1 MSGPLDGIVVVDLSR
16 ALAGPHAAMMLGD
29 LGARVIKVESPGGG
43 DDTRGYGPPFVGP
56 DDEPVSTY
64 YLSANRNKE
73 SITLDLKA
81 PDGQDVLTRLVRH
94 GDVLV
99 ENFRPGVLD
108 RLGFT
113 VERLHEINPRLVIV
127 KISGFGED
135 GPQGGR
141 AGYDQI
147 AQGEAGLMSLT
158 GSGPDD
164 PQRVG
169 VAIADLVSG
178 HNAVIGTL
186 AARHE
191 RTRTGRG
198 RLVRTSLLAGVIG
211 VHAFQGTAYTVAQQV
226 PRAQGNHHP
235 AIAPYGLFHC
245 KGGMVQIACGA
256 EGLWVKLAA
265 SLGMDPAEEGFATNA
280 ERVVNRVR
288 LAERIDALLAER
300 DVDEVL
306 ALLNAAGVPGG
317 EVRSID
323 RVYDW
328 DQTRSQHLVVE
339 VDHPVLGTI
348 ELPGP
353 PLRFDDNPYAGGRER
368 HLAPP
373 RLGEHNDSVR
383 AWLDDLDGV
392 DGLRGRGL
400 GDSDG

>member
-1 MSGPLDGIVVVDLSR
+1 
-16 ALAGPHAAMMLGD
+16 
-29 LGARVIKVESPGGG
+29 
-43 DDTRGYGPPFVGP
+43 
-56 DDEPVSTY
+56 
-64 YLSANRNKE
+64 
-73 SITLDLKA
+73 
-81 PDGQDVLTRLVRH
+81 
-94 GDVLV
+94 
-99 ENFRPGVLD
+99 
-108 RLGFT
+108 
-113 VERLHEINPRLVIV
+113 
-127 KISGFGED
+127 
-135 GPQGGR
+135 
-141 AGYDQI
+141 
-147 AQGEAGLMSLT
+147 
-158 GSGPDD
+158 
-164 PQRVG
+164 
-169 VAIADLVSG
+169 
-178 HNAVIGTL
+178 
-186 AARHE
+186 
-191 RTRTGRG
+191 
-198 RLVRTSLLAGVIG
+198 
-211 VHAFQGTAYTVAQQV
+211 
-226 PRAQGNHHP
+226 
-235 AIAPYGLFHC
+235 
-245 KGGMVQIACGA
+245 MVQIACGA

-288 LAERIDALLAER
+288 LAERIDALLSER

-328 DQTRSQHLVVE
+328 DQTRSQHLVIE